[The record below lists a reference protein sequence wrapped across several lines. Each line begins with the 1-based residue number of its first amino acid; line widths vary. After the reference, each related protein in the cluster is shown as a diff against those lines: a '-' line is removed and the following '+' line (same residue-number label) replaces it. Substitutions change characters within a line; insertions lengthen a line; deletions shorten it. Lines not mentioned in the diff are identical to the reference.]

1 MIRFAFM
8 LCLAFAVSGG
18 CTVQDAS
25 ARCRGGRGIG
35 LRRLLPRNWQ
45 RNQHS
50 CSPAACNACGPACS
64 GPSCGPACTPAAC
77 GPAGCNVQAAPLVKH
92 FVGSAKQAIEYPKA
106 QFCQAKFENGGN
118 PITVIYWQSGK
129 QDAEGF
135 CEVAHISNHTQKEIP
150 LTPVIDSA
158 GKVTSLQITIND
170 AGVIR
175 HTRNAVRLPYDILV
189 HKDSTQTQLPR

>member
-50 CSPAACNACGPACS
+50 CSPAACNACGP
-64 GPSCGPACTPAAC
+64 
-77 GPAGCNVQAAPLVKH
+77 KH